1 MGKKLAGSLF
11 IAAVGA
17 GLYAAYQKL
26 DAQKK
31 QQLQHDAMDKAAE
44 LKDRAVDYAFYASD
58 AVEDLKEV
66 VRDQMDQTKSQIK
79 DWQAQNNTPDVGE
92 EVSSEINEKATQFHE
107 AQERLRS
114 EVANGVDDLKDEE
127 AQDDIV
133 ITADEALQN
142 QHKDLPEESEETP
155 KESEETPK
163 ESKKEETKKD

>member
-1 MGKKLAGSLF
+1 MKKKLAGSLF

-31 QQLQHDAMDKAAE
+31 QQLQQDAMDKAAE

-66 VRDQMDQTKSQIK
+66 VKDQMDQTKSQIK
-79 DWQAQNNTPDVGE
+79 DWQAQNTTPNVGE

-114 EVANGVDDLKDEE
+114 EIAGGVDDLKDEE

-133 ITADEALQN
+133 MTADEALKN
-142 QHKDLPEESEETP
+142 QHKDLPKESEVTP
-155 KESEETPK
+155 KEAKTEEPK
-163 ESKKEETKKD
+163 TKEAKKD

>member
-1 MGKKLAGSLF
+1 MKKKLAGGLF
-11 IAAVGA
+11 VAAVGA

-31 QQLQHDAMDKAAE
+31 QQLQRDAMDKAAE

-66 VRDQMDQTKSQIK
+66 VKDQMDQTKSQIK
-79 DWQAQNNTPDVGE
+79 DWQAQSATPDVDE
-92 EVSSEINEKATQFHE
+92 EVSSEIDEKATQFHE

-114 EVANGVDDLKDEE
+114 EIAGGVDDLKDEE

-133 ITADEALQN
+133 MTADEALKN
-142 QHKDLPEESEETP
+142 QHQDLPEESKATP
-155 KESEETPK
+155 KEPKTEEA
-163 ESKKEETKKD
+163 KKD

>member
-31 QQLQHDAMDKAAE
+31 QQLQQDAMDKAAE

-66 VRDQMDQTKSQIK
+66 VKDQMDQTRSQIQ
-79 DWQAQNNTPDVGE
+79 DWQAKNDKADVE
-92 EVSSEINEKATQFHE
+92 AEISSEINDKATQFHE

-114 EVANGVDDLKDEE
+114 EVANGVDDLKDEI

-133 ITADEALQN
+133 ISADEALKN
-142 QHKDLPEESEETP
+142 QHKDAPAKAEEEPKETKEAKETP
-155 KESEETPK
+155 KEDK
-163 ESKKEETKKD
+163 